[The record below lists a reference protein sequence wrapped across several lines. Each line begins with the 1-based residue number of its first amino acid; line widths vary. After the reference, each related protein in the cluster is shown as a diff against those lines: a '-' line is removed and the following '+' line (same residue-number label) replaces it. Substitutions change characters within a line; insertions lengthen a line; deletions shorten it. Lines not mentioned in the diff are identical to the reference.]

1 MAPPPEIQ
9 PGPGESLVAA
19 EEIDT
24 SNIVLEEDSSYAP
37 APARRDTHLTLDE
50 KEAINQEIIKALRDN
65 LENPVFPVLIV
76 RIFNLGGA
84 LYDAGLD
91 ADMPPM
97 HRLLIGSVV
106 LVVVIGATNPD
117 VMEKIAGKWKKIAKA
132 RPPPATP
139 ATEVPADAT
148 A

>member
-1 MAPPPEIQ
+1 MSPPSEVE

-19 EEIDT
+19 DEIDT
-24 SNIVLEEDSSYAP
+24 SNVHLEDETPSSS
-37 APARRDTHLTLDE
+37 APARRENRLTIDE

-65 LENPVFPVLIV
+65 LENPIFPVLIV

-91 ADMPPM
+91 AEMPPP

-106 LVVVIGATNPD
+106 LVVIIGATNPD
-117 VMEKIAGKWKKIAKA
+117 VMERIAAKWKKVVKPKVAPSQPEV
-132 RPPPATP
+132 RP
-139 ATEVPADAT
+139 DAV

>member
-1 MAPPPEIQ
+1 MTPPPEVE

-19 EEIDT
+19 DEIDT
-24 SNIVLEEDSSYAP
+24 SNVHLEDESPSMS
-37 APARRDTHLTLDE
+37 APARRENRLTMDE

-65 LENPVFPVLIV
+65 LENPIFPVLIV

-84 LYDAGLD
+84 LYDSGLD
-91 ADMPPM
+91 ADMPPL

-106 LVVVIGATNPD
+106 LVVIIGATNPD
-117 VMEKIAGKWKKIAKA
+117 VMEKIAAKWKKVAKPKTA
-132 RPPPATP
+132 PSQPEVRP
-139 ATEVPADAT
+139 DAT

>member
-1 MAPPPEIQ
+1 MTPPPEVE

-19 EEIDT
+19 DEIDT
-24 SNIVLEEDSSYAP
+24 SNIHLEDESPSAS
-37 APARRDTHLTLDE
+37 APARRENRLTMDE

-65 LENPVFPVLIV
+65 LENPIFPVLIV

-91 ADMPPM
+91 ADMPPL

-106 LVVVIGATNPD
+106 LVVIIGATNPD
-117 VMEKIAGKWKKIAKA
+117 VMEKIAAKWKKVAKPKTA
-132 RPPPATP
+132 PSQPEVRP
-139 ATEVPADAT
+139 DAV